1 MKKSI
6 AETAKTLG
14 CSTQVVSNWVKR
26 GKVEFVEEY
35 GRKLI
40 LWNEETNKP
49 KMINK
54 SHGK

>member
-6 AETAKTLG
+6 AETAKQLG